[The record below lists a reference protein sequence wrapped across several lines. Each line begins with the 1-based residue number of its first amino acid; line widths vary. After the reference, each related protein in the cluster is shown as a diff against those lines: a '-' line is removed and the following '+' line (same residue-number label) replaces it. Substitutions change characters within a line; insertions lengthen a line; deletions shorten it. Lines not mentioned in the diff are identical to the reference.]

1 MKSDVST
8 KQPQRHSKS
17 SVPSWRARPPVGVI
31 VQAVALAIAALG
43 VPSLAFATES
53 TSFYS
58 LDNYFG
64 RVFQPGKLV
73 IQKLLP
79 DREITE
85 ARNSNNELVAR
96 IAKLS
101 NGSIVREVFEG
112 SQTKLFARET
122 SSPNTAK
129 VTEVYDLKTGKP
141 TVRESANQV
150 EFFDESSGK
159 LLGRCSYSAKATP
172 SGEVVADVYDSE
184 QAWNIIARERYDISL
199 AKTHVEHLFYDKKKS
214 RLEPAFKADLAAM
227 PEINLYTLASTCHTV
242 LAEMIRE
249 KKEIAL
255 SSDPAQI
262 MRPSWK
268 TTLHKMLTLDLSD
281 MNPNLNLH
289 TSAATGSMIAPNSN
303 IALPGEG
310 IRRGV
315 NRSPSAQ
322 FTLGEQ

>member
-1 MKSDVST
+1 MPRTNPSRVST
-8 KQPQRHSKS
+8 FAWAMAQIALIAMPALLA
-17 SVPSWRARPPVGVI
+17 PTN
-31 VQAVALAIAALG
+31 ALA
-43 VPSLAFATES
+43 TEG

-58 LDNYFG
+58 LDSYFG

-79 DREITE
+79 DREVTE

-96 IAKLS
+96 VAKLA

-122 SSPNTAK
+122 VSPDASK

-141 TVRESANQV
+141 AVRESANQV
-150 EFFDESSGK
+150 EFFDEVNGK
-159 LLGRCSYSAKATP
+159 LLGRCSYSTKGASSA
-172 SGEVVADVYDSE
+172 EVVADVYDNE
-184 QAWNIIARERYDISL
+184 QAWNVAAREKYDINTSN
-199 AKTHVEHLFYDKKKS
+199 THVEHLFYDKKKS
-214 RLEPAFKADLAAM
+214 RLEAAFKADLAPM
-227 PEINLYTLASTCHTV
+227 PEINLYSLASTCHTV

-255 SSDPAQI
+255 SPDPSQAI
-262 MRPSWK
+262 RPSWK
-268 TTLHKMLTLDLSD
+268 NTLQKMLTLDLSD
-281 MNPNLNLH
+281 MNPNLNVH
-289 TSAATGSMIAPNSN
+289 TSAATGSMIAPNAN

-322 FTLGEQ
+322 FSLGEQ